1 MGHGHLSVLYAPSRS
16 WICIPCSSVCH
27 HFHIVLCRALCI
39 PWIIL
44 IDHVLSTDSRLPL
57 FRRSVSLLRALY
69 SVFEH
74 SLVRVPACNVQ
85 RMLMYALKNR
95 FCDKTGRSGSTL
107 QIVNGIILLLVFF
120 SVRIVYGTYISGVFL
135 KEVYS
140 RWSEIPYHVSII
152 YGFAN
157 VSLNSLNAF
166 WFYKMVKSV
175 ANRVRGGVV
184 SDDRGGHVQLPAQK
198 TETKKTT

>member
-1 MGHGHLSVLYAPSRS
+1 MFDVSCHDHRPPSSTTLWAHSSFTSSRLRS
-16 WICIPCSSVCH
+16 WTFIGTRS
-27 HFHIVLCRALCI
+27 
-39 PWIIL
+39 
-44 IDHVLSTDSRLPL
+44 HVRI
-57 FRRSVSLLRALY
+57 AKN
-69 SVFEH
+69 
-74 SLVRVPACNVQ
+74 ANV
-85 RMLMYALKNR
+85 KKTR

-107 QIVNGIILLLVFF
+107 QIINGIILLLVFF
-120 SVRIVYGTYISGVFL
+120 SVRIVYGTYISGVFF
-135 KEVYS
+135 KEVYY
-140 RWSEIPYHVSII
+140 RWSEIPKYVSIV

-175 ANRVRGGVV
+175 SSRVRGGVV